1 MATVVV
7 GFVVVLGFAV
17 VCVLDVVFGL
27 AVVDLVPEDAVIN
40 TNIRMINR

>member
-1 MATVVV
+1 MTVVV
-7 GFVVVLGFAV
+7 VVVLGFAV

-40 TNIRMINR
+40 PNIRMINR